1 MDDLL
6 RVKADLYEIT
16 AIPGTKIQYPNVNS
30 GAAWMANTD
39 LDENGTKG
47 VWHDYYTK
55 EPVGQDLL
63 DAVIGTLEPSCA
75 VNLEVV
81 TDMFMKYFWLAR
93 ELKHFSP
100 KKYQSIYRV
109 SQKNLG
115 SRVYANVSSESSHLE
130 ITKDSFEIYR
140 TSAFQNCP
148 YF

>member
-1 MDDLL
+1 MQTCPKLNGARVPKQLSVDDLL

-81 TDMFMKYFWLAR
+81 TEMFMKYFWLAR
-93 ELKHFSP
+93 ELQHLSP
-100 KKYQSIYRV
+100 KKYQSIYMEV
-109 SQKNLG
+109 FVETN
-115 SRVYANVSSESSHLE
+115 
-130 ITKDSFEIYR
+130 SF
-140 TSAFQNCP
+140 Q
-148 YF
+148 

>member
-1 MDDLL
+1 MQTCPKLDGARVPKQLSVEDLL

-16 AIPGTKIQYPNVNS
+16 AIPGTQIQYPNVNS

-39 LDENGTKG
+39 LDENGNKG

-81 TDMFMKYFWLAR
+81 A
-93 ELKHFSP
+93 E
-100 KKYQSIYRV
+100 IV
-109 SQKNLG
+109 S
-115 SRVYANVSSESSHLE
+115 
-130 ITKDSFEIYR
+130 
-140 TSAFQNCP
+140 
-148 YF
+148 